1 MTPQSDNENRD
12 FNKMKKLS
20 IIAIILASLAIAGE
34 AFIFATR
41 KEKNEEEAIHARAI
55 KADYR
60 VYAPS
65 IPDTLYFCGERV
77 PLNLW
82 YVREGLDR
90 ELVSNMYYQ
99 SSTLFAIKRAAR
111 VFPTIERILKEEGV
125 PQDMKYLC
133 VIESNLQNATSP
145 AGAQGYWQFMKA
157 TGVKY
162 GLEIGDEIDMRNNL
176 EESTHAA
183 CRYLK
188 YLKRRLGNWTNA
200 AAAYNCG
207 EGGLEKR
214 LSNQQQKSYYDLLL
228 NKETQ
233 RYVYRILAL
242 KLIMQHPQDYGYTV
256 RRCDTYP
263 ELPYTEVELSGKDVN
278 LVQFAVDNGTSYKM
292 LRTMNPWITTD
303 NLKNKADK
311 TYKVRIPTKK
321 GTEYTTITKG
331 KHDTAVIECI

>member
-1 MTPQSDNENRD
+1 
-12 FNKMKKLS
+12 MKKLS
-20 IIAIILASLAIAGE
+20 IIAIILASVALAGE

-41 KEKNEEEAIHARAI
+41 KEDSEELHARVI
-55 KADYR
+55 KADYH
-60 VYAPS
+60 VYAPT

-77 PLNLW
+77 PMNLW

-99 SSTLFAIKRAAR
+99 SSTLFNIKRAAR
-111 VFPTIERILKEEGV
+111 YFPTIERILKEEKV
-125 PQDMKYLC
+125 PEDMKYLC
-133 VIESNLQNATSP
+133 VIESGLQCVTSP
-145 AGAQGYWQFMKA
+145 AGAQGYWQFMKS
-157 TGVKY
+157 TGQKY
-162 GLEIGDEIDMRNNL
+162 GLEITDEIDMRNNL
-176 EESTHAA
+176 EASTRAA

-188 YLKRRLGNWTNA
+188 ALKAQFGGWTEA

-207 EGGLEKR
+207 ENGLEKR
-214 LSNQQQKSYYDLLL
+214 LGNQRQKSYYELYL

-263 ELPYTEVELSGKDVN
+263 ELPYTEVELSGKDVD
-278 LVQFAVDNGTSYKM
+278 LVQFAVDNGTTYKM
-292 LRTMNPWITTD
+292 LRTYNPWITTD
-303 NLKNKADK
+303 KLKNKADK

-321 GTEYTTITKG
+321 GTEYNTITRG
-331 KHDTAVIECI
+331 KHDPTVIESI

>member
-1 MTPQSDNENRD
+1 
-12 FNKMKKLS
+12 MKKLS
-20 IIAIILASLAIAGE
+20 IIAIILASVAIAGE

-41 KEKNEEEAIHARAI
+41 KDKNEEESLHTRAI
-55 KADYR
+55 RADYR

-99 SSTLFAIKRAAR
+99 SSTLFNIKRATR

-133 VIESNLQNATSP
+133 VIESSLQNVTSP
-145 AGAQGYWQFMKA
+145 AGAGGYWQFMKA
-157 TGVKY
+157 TGQKY
-162 GLEIGDEIDMRNNL
+162 GLEITDEIDMRNDL
-176 EESTHAA
+176 EAATHAA

-188 YLKRRLGNWTNA
+188 SLKARFGGWTEA

-207 EGGLEKR
+207 ENGLEKR
-214 LSNQQQKSYYDLLL
+214 LSNQQQQSYYELLL

-242 KLIMQHPQDYGYTV
+242 KLIMQHPQDYGYHV

-263 ELPYTEVELSGKDVN
+263 ELPYEEVTLSGQNVD
-278 LVQFAVDNGTSYKM
+278 LVQFAIDNGTTYKM
-292 LRTMNPWITTD
+292 VHIMNPWLTTD
-303 NLKNKADK
+303 KLKNKTGK
-311 TYKVRIPTKK
+311 SYTVRIPTKK
-321 GTEYTTITKG
+321 GTEYSTITKG
-331 KHDTAVIECI
+331 KHDTMVIESI

>member
-1 MTPQSDNENRD
+1 
-12 FNKMKKLS
+12 MKKLS
-20 IIAIILASLAIAGE
+20 IIAIILASVAIAGE

-41 KEKNEEEAIHARAI
+41 KEDNSDDILAKAIRAG
-55 KADYR
+55 YH
-60 VYAPS
+60 VYAPL

-77 PLNLW
+77 PLNQW

-99 SSTLFAIKRAAR
+99 SSTLFNIKRATR
-111 VFPTIERILKEEGV
+111 VFPTIERILREEGV

-133 VIESNLQNATSP
+133 VIESSLQNVTSP
-145 AGAQGYWQFMKA
+145 AGAGGYWQFMKA
-157 TGVKY
+157 TGQKY
-162 GLEIGDEIDMRNNL
+162 GLEISDEIDMRNDL
-176 EESTHAA
+176 EASTHAA

-188 YLKRRLGNWTNA
+188 SLKARFGGWTEA

-207 EGGLEKR
+207 ENGLEKR
-214 LSNQQQKSYYDLLL
+214 LANQQQQSYYELHL

-242 KLIMQHPQDYGYTV
+242 KLIMQHPQNYGYTV

-263 ELPYTEVELSGKDVN
+263 ELPYEEVTLSGQNVD
-278 LVQFAVDNGTSYKM
+278 LVQFAIDNGTTYKM

-303 NLKNKADK
+303 NLKNKTGK
-311 TYKVRIPTKK
+311 SYTVRIPTKK
-321 GTEYTTITKG
+321 GTEYSTITKG
-331 KHDTAVIECI
+331 KHDTTVIESI

>member
-1 MTPQSDNENRD
+1 M
-12 FNKMKKLS
+12 
-20 IIAIILASLAIAGE
+20 
-34 AFIFATR
+34 
-41 KEKNEEEAIHARAI
+41 
-55 KADYR
+55 
-60 VYAPS
+60 
-65 IPDTLYFCGERV
+65 

-99 SSTLFAIKRAAR
+99 SNTLFNIKRANR

-133 VIESNLQNATSP
+133 VIESGLQNVTSP
-145 AGAQGYWQFMKA
+145 AGAGGYWQFMKA
-157 TGVKY
+157 TGQKY
-162 GLEIGDEIDMRNNL
+162 GLEISDEIDMRNDL
-176 EESTHAA
+176 EASTRSA

-188 YLKRRLGNWTNA
+188 DLKRRFGGWTEA

-207 EGGLEKR
+207 ENGLEKR
-214 LSNQQQKSYYDLLL
+214 LGNQRQRSYYELML

-263 ELPYTEVELSGKDVN
+263 ELPYEEVTLSGQNVD
-278 LVQFAVDNGTSYKM
+278 LVQFAIDNSTTYKM

-303 NLKNKADK
+303 KLKNKADK

-321 GTEYTTITKG
+321 GTEYNTIVKG
-331 KHDTAVIECI
+331 KHDTTVIESI

>member
-1 MTPQSDNENRD
+1 
-12 FNKMKKLS
+12 MKKLA
-20 IIAIILASLAIAGE
+20 IVAIILASVAIAGE
-34 AFIFATR
+34 AFIFATQ
-41 KEKNEEEAIHARAI
+41 KDTSEELHVRAI
-55 KADYR
+55 RADYR

-65 IPDTLYFCGERV
+65 IPDSLTFCGERV
-77 PLNLW
+77 PLNLY

-99 SSTLFAIKRAAR
+99 SSTLFNIKRATR

-133 VIESNLQNATSP
+133 VIESSLQNVTSP
-145 AGAQGYWQFMKA
+145 AGAGGYWQFMKA
-157 TGVKY
+157 TGQKY
-162 GLEIGDEIDMRNNL
+162 GLEITDEIDMRNDL
-176 EESTHAA
+176 EASTRAA

-188 YLKRRLGNWTNA
+188 SMKAQFGGWTEA

-207 EGGLEKR
+207 ENGMERR
-214 LSNQQQKSYYDLLL
+214 LANQRQKSYYDLYL
-228 NKETQ
+228 NRETQ

-263 ELPYTEVELSGKDVN
+263 ELPYEEVTLSGQNVD

-292 LRTMNPWITTD
+292 LRTYNPWITTD
-303 NLKNKADK
+303 KLKNKANK

-321 GTEYTTITKG
+321 GTEHNTITKG
-331 KHDTAVIECI
+331 KHDTTVIESI

>member
-1 MTPQSDNENRD
+1 
-12 FNKMKKLS
+12 MKKLS
-20 IIAIILASLAIAGE
+20 IIAIILASVAIAGE

-41 KEKNEEEAIHARAI
+41 KDTNEQETLHTRAI
-55 KADYR
+55 RADYR

-99 SSTLFAIKRAAR
+99 SSTLFNIKRATR

-125 PQDMKYLC
+125 PEDMKYLC
-133 VIESNLQNATSP
+133 VIESNLQNVTSP
-145 AGAQGYWQFMKA
+145 AGAGGYWQFMKA

-162 GLEIGDEIDMRNNL
+162 GLEINDEIDMRNDL
-176 EESTHAA
+176 EEATHAA

-228 NKETQ
+228 NRETQ

-242 KLIMQHPQDYGYTV
+242 KLIMQNPQDYGYHV

-263 ELPYTEVELSGKDVN
+263 ELPYEEVTLDGKDVD

-292 LRTMNPWITTD
+292 LRTMNPWLQTD
-303 NLKNKADK
+303 KLKNKAGK
-311 TYKVRIPTKK
+311 SYKVRIPTKK
-321 GTEYTTITKG
+321 GTEYSTITKG
-331 KHDTAVIECI
+331 KHDTTVIESI